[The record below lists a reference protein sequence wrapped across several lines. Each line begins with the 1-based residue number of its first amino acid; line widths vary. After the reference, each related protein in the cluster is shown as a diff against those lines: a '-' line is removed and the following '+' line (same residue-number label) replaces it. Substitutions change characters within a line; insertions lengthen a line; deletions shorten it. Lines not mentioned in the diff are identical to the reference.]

1 MSKKKTGLGTDAFF
15 QQSQSAKREKEEK
28 EEEERVA
35 SQPTSQTTEEPAQEK
50 PEKMRTTI
58 TMYPETR
65 AGLEMLKIQ
74 ELRQGNKVT
83 FSDILDEAIQD
94 LMEKKGVE
102 V

>member
-1 MSKKKTGLGTDAFF
+1 MSKKKTGLGTNAFF
-15 QQSQSAKREKEEK
+15 QQPQSAEEK
-28 EEEERVA
+28 EEEQKETVET
-35 SQPTSQTTEEPAQEK
+35 QPTAQAVEEPAPERTEK
-50 PEKMRTTI
+50 VRTTV

-83 FSDILDEAIQD
+83 FSDILDEAIQN

>member
-15 QQSQSAKREKEEK
+15 QQPQSGEETKKERNEKV
-28 EEEERVA
+28 RA
-35 SQPTSQTTEEPAQEK
+35 QATTQAVEEPAQEK
-50 PEKMRTTI
+50 PEKVRTTV

-83 FSDILDEAIQD
+83 FSDILDVAIQD
-94 LMEKKGVE
+94 LMEKRGVE